1 MHEANTLQALT
12 RIKAWQ
18 PVYHQVANTY
28 TDPTQLES
36 TQKVLGLIYNEF
48 PNHTYH

>member
-1 MHEANTLQALT
+1 MHKAKILQASI

-18 PVYHQVANTY
+18 PAYHQIANTI

-36 TQKVLGLIYNEF
+36 IQNKVGLIYNEF
-48 PNHTYH
+48 PKHTHH

>member
-1 MHEANTLQALT
+1 MHKANILQVSI

-18 PVYHQVANTY
+18 PADNQVANTI
-28 TDPTQLES
+28 TAPTQLES
-36 TQKVLGLIYNEF
+36 IQKKLWLIYNEF